1 MDMADV
7 KVENAKIADEKNS
20 APRIGVFV
28 CHCGTNI
35 AGVVDPVKV
44 VEYART
50 LPNVIIAAEYRFMC
64 SDPGQTLI
72 KEKIKE
78 HKLDRVIVAACSPRL
93 HEPTFRNVIKD
104 MGLNEFYFEMTNIR
118 EHNTWCHIREPEKA
132 LQVAK
137 DLVRASVGRASLLE
151 PIDYREVPVTQKAI
165 VVGGGISGIY
175 SALDIAEMG
184 FKTYLVEKTPSIGG
198 HMAQLDK
205 TFPTLDCSMC
215 ILTPKMTEVARHP
228 NIEILSYSEVE
239 EVHGYVGNFVV
250 TVRKKARYIDAK
262 KCNGC
267 GKCVEICPVYVPNE
281 YNERLD
287 ARRAIYLPL
296 AQAVPNTYTIDK
308 TRCIE
313 CHLCDRIC
321 ELKAIDFSQ
330 KDELIN
336 LEVGAI
342 VLTTGYDQ
350 MRVNE
355 PEYGLEQY
363 KYGIYPNIVAGLEME
378 RIISP
383 TGPTQGEII
392 RPSDGK
398 HPHRVAFIQCVGSRD
413 FREGKHNYCS
423 RVCCMYAIKLARLI
437 KDHHPETEIT
447 IYYMDIRAFGKGYEE
462 FYHRAQELG
471 IKFVRGRI
479 AEILED
485 PKTNNL
491 ILRSED
497 TFLDRVMELDFDLV
511 VLAAGLHPRDD
522 VEKVQ
527 KTFNIARSPDGFF
540 QEAHPK
546 LRPVETHT
554 DGVFLGGCCQGPKD
568 IPDAVAQACA
578 AAAKAGDLISK
589 NKLIFP
595 LLIPQINLE
604 LCRGCGECVTMCPYN
619 ALSINE
625 HSGKVQVEAALC
637 KGCGTCCGECPV
649 GAIELR
655 HYKDSYIYKQIDFLL
670 DGVPERQ
677 KQAWEKGEWDPFI
690 VFFVCNWCTYGAA
703 DLAGT
708 SRYQYP
714 PTVRLIRLPCTG
726 KMDITYILHAF
737 ELGADGVVVSGCLP
751 DQCHYVEG
759 NYKSV
764 RRVKMAQEI
773 LKSIGFEADRLDD
786 QHFISAAMADEFIKV
801 VKAFTE
807 KIKKM
812 GPSPVYLPKE
822 KAIIASK

>member
-1 MDMADV
+1 MADTEI
-7 KVENAKIADEKNS
+7 KEETKAIIKPD

-35 AGVVDPVKV
+35 AGVVDPKKV
-44 VEYART
+44 AEYART
-50 LPNVIIAAEYRFMC
+50 LPNVIVADEYRFMC

-78 HKLDRVIVAACSPRL
+78 HKLNRVIVAACSPRL
-93 HEPTFRNVIKD
+93 HEPTFRAVIKD
-104 MGLNEFYFEMTNIR
+104 MDLNEFFFEMTNIR

-137 DLVRASVGRASLLE
+137 DLVRASVGRAALLE
-151 PIDYREVPVTQKAI
+151 SIDYMEIPVTQKAI
-165 VVGGGISGIY
+165 VVGGGIAGIFA
-175 SALDIAEMG
+175 SLDVADMG
-184 FKTYLVEKTPSIGG
+184 FKTYLIEKTPSIGG

-215 ILTPKMTEVARHP
+215 ILTPKMVDVARNP
-228 NIEILSYSEVE
+228 NLEIMAYSEVD
-239 EVHGYVGNFVV
+239 EVSGYVGNFTVK
-250 TVRKKARYIDAK
+250 VRKKARYVDPV

-267 GKCVEICPVYVPNE
+267 GKCTEVCPVYVPNE
-281 YNERLD
+281 YNERLS
-287 ARRAIYLPL
+287 ARRAIYVPL
-296 AQAVPNTYTIDK
+296 AQAVPNDFTIDK
-308 TRCIE
+308 KACIE
-313 CHLCDRIC
+313 CRLCERIC

-330 KDELIN
+330 KDEIVELK
-336 LEVGAI
+336 VGAI
-342 VLTTGYDQ
+342 IVATGYDQ

-363 KYGIYPNIVAGLEME
+363 KYGVYPNILSGLEME
-378 RIISP
+378 RFISP
-383 TGPTQGEII
+383 TGPTEGQII

-398 HPHRVAFIQCVGSRD
+398 HPHRIAFIQCVGSRD

-423 RVCCMYAIKLARLI
+423 RVCCMYSIKLARLI
-437 KDHHPETEIT
+437 KDHHPEADIT
-447 IYYMDIRAFGKGYEE
+447 IFYMDIRAFGKGYEE

-479 AEILED
+479 SEINED
-485 PKTNNL
+485 PQTHNL

-497 TFLDRVMELDFDLV
+497 TFLDRVMELEFDLV
-511 VLAAGLHPRDD
+511 VLGTGLHPGDD

-527 KTFNIARSPDGFF
+527 KLFNIARSPDGFF
-540 QEAHPK
+540 LEAHPK
-546 LRPVETHT
+546 LRPMETHT
-554 DGVFLGGCCQGPKD
+554 EGVFLAGCCQGPKD
-568 IPDAVAQACA
+568 IPDSVAQASGA
-578 AAAKAGDLISK
+578 ASKVGDLISK

-595 LLIPQINLE
+595 LLVPQINLD
-604 LCRGCGECVTMCPYN
+604 LCRGCGECILTCPFS

-625 HSGKVQVEAALC
+625 KSGKVQVESALC

-655 HYKDSYIYKQIDFLL
+655 HYKDSYIYQQLDFLL
-670 DGVPERQ
+670 EGVPERQ
-677 KQAWEKGEWDPFI
+677 KVAWEKKEWEPFI
-690 VFFVCNWCTYGAA
+690 VFFVCNWCTGAAA

-708 SRYQYP
+708 SRLQYP
-714 PTVRLIRLPCTG
+714 ATVRLIRIPCTG

-737 ELGADGVVVSGCLP
+737 EIGADGVLISGCLP
-751 DQCHYVEG
+751 EQCHYVAG

-764 RRVKMAQEI
+764 RRVQMAKEI
-773 LKSIGFEADRLDD
+773 LKSIGFEYERLDD
-786 QHFISAAMADEFIKV
+786 QHFISAAMADEFVKV
-801 VKAFTE
+801 TKEFTE

-812 GPSPVYLPKE
+812 GPSPVYLPREKE
-822 KAIIASK
+822 LVSK

>member
-1 MDMADV
+1 MAG
-7 KVENAKIADEKNS
+7 ADSEIVNIKDAIEKKS
-20 APRIGVFV
+20 PRIGVFV

-35 AGVVDPVKV
+35 AGVIDPAKV
-44 VEYART
+44 TEYAST
-50 LPNVIIAAEYRFMC
+50 LPNVVVAQDNRFMC
-64 SDPGQTLI
+64 SSPGQELI

-78 HKLDRVIVAACSPRL
+78 YNLDRIIVAACSPRL
-93 HEPTFRNVIKD
+93 HEPTFRNVVKD
-104 MGLNEFYFEMTNIR
+104 MGLNEYCFEQTNIR
-118 EHNTWCHIREPEKA
+118 EHDTWCHIRDPEKA
-132 LQVAK
+132 FQVAK
-137 DLVRASVGRASLLE
+137 DLVRASVGRAALLE
-151 PIDYREVPVTQKAI
+151 PIEYREVPVTQKAL

-175 SALDIAEMG
+175 AALDIADMG
-184 FKTYLVEKTPSIGG
+184 FKTYLVERTPSIGG

-215 ILTPKMTEVARHP
+215 ILTPKMVEVARNP
-228 NIEILSYSEVE
+228 NVEILSYSEVE
-239 EVHGYVGNFVV
+239 EVHGYVGNFTV

-281 YNERLD
+281 YNERMD
-287 ARRAIYLPL
+287 SRRAIYVPL
-296 AQAVPNTYTIDK
+296 AQAVPNTYTIDMTK
-308 TRCIE
+308 CIQ
-313 CHLCDRIC
+313 CHLCERIC

-330 KDELIN
+330 KDELVN

-342 VLTTGYDQ
+342 VVATGYDQ

-363 KYGIYPNIVAGLEME
+363 KYGLYPNILAGLEME

-423 RVCCMYAIKLARLI
+423 RVCCMYAVKLARLI

-479 AEILED
+479 SEILED
-485 PKTNNL
+485 PETHNL

-497 TFLDRVMELDFDLV
+497 TFLDRVMELEFDLV
-511 VLAAGLHPRDD
+511 VLATGIHPRDD

-527 KTFNIARSPDGFF
+527 KIFNISRSPDGFF
-540 QEAHPK
+540 LEAHPK
-546 LRPVETHT
+546 LRPVETNT
-554 DGVFLGGCCQGPKD
+554 EGVFLGGCCQGPKD
-568 IPDAVAQACA
+568 IPDSVAQACG

-595 LLIPQINLE
+595 LVIPQVNLD
-604 LCRGCGECVTMCPYN
+604 LCRGCGECVNTCPYS
-619 ALSINE
+619 ALSLNE
-625 HSGKVQVEAALC
+625 HSGKVQVESALC

-655 HYKDSYIYKQIDFLL
+655 HYKDTYIYHQIESLL
-670 DGVPERQ
+670 EGVPERQ
-677 KQAWEKGEWDPFI
+677 KAAWEKGEWDPFI
-690 VFFVCNWCTYGAA
+690 VTFVCNWCTYGAA

-708 SRYQYP
+708 SRLQYP

-737 ELGADGVVVSGCLP
+737 ELGADGVIISGCIL
-751 DQCHYVEG
+751 DQCHYASG

-764 RRVKMAQEI
+764 RRVDMAREI
-773 LKSIGFEADRLDD
+773 LKSIGFEPERLSG
-786 QHFISAAMADEFIKV
+786 QHFISAAMADEFVRV
-801 VKAFTE
+801 VKNFTE
-807 KIKKM
+807 KVREL
-812 GPSPVYLPKE
+812 GPSPVYMKRE
-822 KAIIASK
+822 KPIEAE